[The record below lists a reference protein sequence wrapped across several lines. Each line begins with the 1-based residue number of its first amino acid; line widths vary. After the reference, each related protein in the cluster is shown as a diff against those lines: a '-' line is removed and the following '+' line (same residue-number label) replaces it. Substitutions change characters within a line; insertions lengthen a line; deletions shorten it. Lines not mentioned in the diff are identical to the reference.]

1 MGGGGKR
8 RLRHEDGCGRRH
20 CRRLLL
26 PLLLLLHVH
35 LTFAAS
41 LSSCFLHSTSHG
53 QQQQHKQQQ
62 EQQPKLHSS
71 QFQQRWHGWVQ
82 LHHYLDVNTRQRG
95 SRRQQQQQQKLLLY
109 PQSNLHLHD
118 HLPYK
123 IPDCRLVLFASG
135 DDNDDNSIQTDV
147 SSTTTTTTTTTTSAS
162 DDNIGN
168 TATTIPLSGGGGGG
182 GERDAPTSPKKS
194 LSFLPRRLLSS
205 SLEGGKP
212 IADTLVDAAGEVYGA
227 LLRRSRRLRLLRSR
241 KSSSSHSNAVDTIS
255 SSSASSTSSASIIH
269 AIETAEIALQEAE
282 HRVLILR
289 RELENAKK
297 ELHGIAGMTVDQE
310 LQHEQQQQQPLS
322 IVALNEQKETM
333 GMDTTTTEQK
343 REKDEAVIIDSGN
356 DGNEDTSHEVVFEHQ
371 QQEKEEEE
379 EELSLSPVSTSDDN
393 NTVFDLTTLSYDDVD
408 YLALSMDMA
417 PPFINEDE
425 CLVPGE
431 PAVRVEKAPQNS
443 RRIFAGIDIP
453 VSVDEVWKLLTDY
466 ENLQRVVPNLVVNE
480 VLELFPGKMDG
491 DVIDIG
497 GGSNWEEDVDESA
510 AARCRAHALRMKG
523 AVLRQVGGAK
533 VAGINFSARTT
544 LEVRE
549 WPEGMPD
556 YYHHEDEVYLGK
568 SRSDR
573 AYEGSSRELERYV
586 FPRPFALSSLP
597 HKDISMQSVVNDDGE
612 FRMYQGVWRMQPLPG
627 CSPPG
632 GNAMRLTYA
641 VEISPRPYLPVGLVE
656 GRIARDLCANLKAIR
671 DVFN

>member
-1 MGGGGKR
+1 M
-8 RLRHEDGCGRRH
+8 
-20 CRRLLL
+20 
-26 PLLLLLHVH
+26 
-35 LTFAAS
+35 
-41 LSSCFLHSTSHG
+41 
-53 QQQQHKQQQ
+53 
-62 EQQPKLHSS
+62 
-71 QFQQRWHGWVQ
+71 
-82 LHHYLDVNTRQRG
+82 
-95 SRRQQQQQQKLLLY
+95 
-109 PQSNLHLHD
+109 
-118 HLPYK
+118 
-123 IPDCRLVLFASG
+123 
-135 DDNDDNSIQTDV
+135 
-147 SSTTTTTTTTTTSAS
+147 
-162 DDNIGN
+162 
-168 TATTIPLSGGGGGG
+168 
-182 GERDAPTSPKKS
+182 
-194 LSFLPRRLLSS
+194 
-205 SLEGGKP
+205 EGGKP

-227 LLRRSRRLRLLRSR
+227 LLRRSQQLRLLRHR
-241 KSSSSHSNAVDTIS
+241 NSSSSNAVDTSS
-255 SSSASSTSSASIIH
+255 SSSASTTAASIIH
-269 AIETAEIALQEAE
+269 AMQTAEIALQEAE

-289 RELENAKK
+289 RELENAKN
-297 ELHGIAGMTVDQE
+297 ELHVIAGRTLEQE
-310 LQHEQQQQQPLS
+310 LQQEQEQQQQQQHPPS
-322 IVALNEQKETM
+322 IVASNEQKEM
-333 GMDTTTTEQK
+333 IGMDTTEQK
-343 REKDEAVIIDSGN
+343 REKDETVIDSGN
-356 DGNEDTSHEVVFEHQ
+356 DGDGDTSHEVVFKHQ
-371 QQEKEEEE
+371 QEEEEE
-379 EELSLSPVSTSDDN
+379 EELSLSPISTSDDN
-393 NTVFDLTTLSYDDVD
+393 NTVFDLATLSYDDVD
-408 YLALSMDMA
+408 YLTLSMDMA

-453 VSVDEVWKLLTDY
+453 VSENEVWKLLTDY

-480 VLELFPGKMDG
+480 IMELFPGEMDG
-491 DVIDIG
+491 NVIGRG
-497 GGSNWEEDVDESA
+497 GGSSWEEDVDESA

>member
-1 MGGGGKR
+1 
-8 RLRHEDGCGRRH
+8 
-20 CRRLLL
+20 
-26 PLLLLLHVH
+26 
-35 LTFAAS
+35 
-41 LSSCFLHSTSHG
+41 
-53 QQQQHKQQQ
+53 
-62 EQQPKLHSS
+62 
-71 QFQQRWHGWVQ
+71 
-82 LHHYLDVNTRQRG
+82 
-95 SRRQQQQQQKLLLY
+95 
-109 PQSNLHLHD
+109 
-118 HLPYK
+118 
-123 IPDCRLVLFASG
+123 
-135 DDNDDNSIQTDV
+135 
-147 SSTTTTTTTTTTSAS
+147 
-162 DDNIGN
+162 
-168 TATTIPLSGGGGGG
+168 
-182 GERDAPTSPKKS
+182 
-194 LSFLPRRLLSS
+194 
-205 SLEGGKP
+205 
-212 IADTLVDAAGEVYGA
+212 LVDAAGEVYGA
-227 LLRRSRRLRLLRSR
+227 LLRRSRQLRLLRR
-241 KSSSSHSNAVDTIS
+241 RNSSSSRSNAVDTS
-255 SSSASSTSSASIIH
+255 SSSASTTAASIIH
-269 AIETAEIALQEAE
+269 AIQTAEIALQEAE

-289 RELENAKK
+289 RELENAKN
-297 ELHGIAGMTVDQE
+297 ELHVIAGMTS
-310 LQHEQQQQQPLS
+310 LEQQQQQQQPPS
-322 IVALNEQKETM
+322 IEASSEQKEM
-333 GMDTTTTEQK
+333 KGMDSTEQK
-343 REKDEAVIIDSGN
+343 REKDETVIDSGN
-356 DGNEDTSHEVVFEHQ
+356 DGDGDTSHEVVFEHQ
-371 QQEKEEEE
+371 QEEEE
-379 EELSLSPVSTSDDN
+379 DELSLSPISTSDDN
-393 NTVFDLTTLSYDDVD
+393 NTVVDLASLSYDDVD
-408 YLALSMDMA
+408 YLTLSMDMA

-453 VSVDEVWKLLTDY
+453 VSENEVWKLLTDY

-480 VLELFPGKMDG
+480 IMELFPGEMDTN
-491 DVIDIG
+491 VIGRG
-497 GGSNWEEDVDESA
+497 GGSSWKEDVDESA
-510 AARCRAHALRMKG
+510 AARCRAHSLRMKG

-597 HKDISMQSVVNDDGE
+597 HKDISMQSVENDDGE